1 MTVAAE
7 SAVSELPERWE
18 PPLPTSRGPITE
30 RLFKA
35 LTGGPGDLGEIPS
48 IEGDPLSDDDL
59 HLALYVC
66 YELHYRGFSGVD
78 ARWEWNPTLLNL
90 RRQLEEVFE
99 SALLERFGG
108 EAKPDPSDVKLKL
121 NQIAGQPGPP
131 LSKYLRDKASLAEFR
146 DYIIHR
152 SAYRLK
158 EGDPHSWV
166 IPRLEGKAKAAL
178 VEIEFDEY
186 GCGRA
191 ERIHAVLFRVTMDAM
206 GFDSRYGAYL
216 DLIPGVT
223 LAPSNLMSMFGL
235 HRRLR
240 GAAVGHLVIAE
251 MTSALSNKYQAEGL
265 RRLGYGADATGFF
278 DEHVIA
284 DSVHDMVALH
294 ELAGGLLAQDP
305 SLGGDILFGAS
316 AGTGLDAAFA
326 QYMLD
331 QWSSMGPSL
340 HTPATRP
347 ASLSCGV
354 TGSEGS
360 PGP

>member
-1 MTVAAE
+1 MTIATE
-7 SAVSELPERWE
+7 LTVSELPERWE

-30 RLFKA
+30 RLFEA
-35 LTGGPGDLGEIPS
+35 LAGSPGGLEGIPP
-48 IEGDPLSDDDL
+48 IEGDPLSGDDL

-66 YELHYRGFSGVD
+66 YEIHYRGFSGVD
-78 ARWEWNPTLLNL
+78 ARWEWNPALLNL
-90 RRQLEEVFE
+90 RGQLEEVFE
-99 SALLERFGG
+99 SGLLEHFGG
-108 EAKPDPSDVKLKL
+108 EARPGPSDVKLKL
-121 NQIAGQPGPP
+121 NQIATQPGPP
-131 LSKYLRDKASLAEFR
+131 LSKYLRDKASLTEFR

-191 ERIHAVLFRVTMDAM
+191 ERIHAALFQVTMDTM

-223 LAPSNLMSMFGL
+223 LASSNLMSLFGL

-251 MTSALSNKYQAEGL
+251 MTSALSNKFQAEGL

-294 ELAGGLLAQDP
+294 ELAGGLLEQDP
-305 SLGGDILFGAS
+305 ALARDILFGAS
-316 AGTGLDAAFA
+316 AGAGLDAAFA
-326 QYMLD
+326 QYILD
-331 QWSSMGPSL
+331 CWSRKEPSL
-340 HTPATRP
+340 HTHGDARLLRQ
-347 ASLSCGV
+347 SLTESG
-354 TGSEGS
+354 
-360 PGP
+360 

>member
-1 MTVAAE
+1 MTAA
-7 SAVSELPERWE
+7 SELAASESPDRWE

-30 RLFKA
+30 RLFEA
-35 LTGGPGDLGEIPS
+35 LAGSPGGLETIPP
-48 IEGDPLSDDDL
+48 IEGDPLADDDL
-59 HLALYVC
+59 NLALYVC
-66 YELHYRGFSGVD
+66 YEIHYRGFSGVD
-78 ARWEWNPTLLNL
+78 ARWEWNPALLGL
-90 RRQLEEVFE
+90 RRRLEEAFE
-99 SALLERFGG
+99 SRLLERFGDG
-108 EAKPDPSDVKLKL
+108 AWREPSDVKLKL
-121 NQIAGQPGPP
+121 NQIASQSGPP
-131 LSKYLRDKASLAEFR
+131 LSKYLRDKASLAEFG
-146 DYIIHR
+146 DYIVHR

-186 GCGRA
+186 GCGKA
-191 ERIHAVLFRVTMDAM
+191 ERIHAALFQVTMDVM

-223 LAPSNLMSMFGL
+223 LASSNLMSLFGL

-251 MTSALSNKYQAEGL
+251 MTSALSNKFQAEGL

-294 ELAGGLLAQDP
+294 ELAGGLLEQDP

-316 AGTGLDAAFA
+316 AGAGLDAAFA

-331 QWSSMGPSL
+331 CWSRKEPTL
-340 HTPATRP
+340 RTPGGA
-347 ASLSCGV
+347 ALLSQTLTESG
-354 TGSEGS
+354 
-360 PGP
+360 